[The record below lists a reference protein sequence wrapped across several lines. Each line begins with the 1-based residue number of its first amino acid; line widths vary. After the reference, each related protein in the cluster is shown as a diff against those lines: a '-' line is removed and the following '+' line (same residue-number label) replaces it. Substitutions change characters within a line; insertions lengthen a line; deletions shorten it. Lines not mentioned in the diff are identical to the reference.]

1 MDNLSQWCFQ
11 LSRSIYDSEIFNKP
25 SDWFKVWIY
34 ILWKV
39 NFKDNWLPRWSAYF
53 KYEWIERDCKVKY
66 NIVTKICKYLKEKNQ
81 IEVKKAT
88 HGCVI
93 SVVNYSLYQWVSNYK
108 GKTQATQRQ
117 DTGNTGVDNINKN
130 EIMQEWKNI
139 LDTLIDDFISMRKK
153 GKKAMTDRAID
164 LFMSRLEK
172 LSWWNE
178 EYKIKM
184 LENAIVWSRSNI
196 YELQDNDKLDVVDP
210 IIKEYDKQTQICFE
224 KWRSDD
230 TENQK
235 LMEKR
240 KQLESKYWNEKAMD
254 IRKNIKAKYK

>member
-130 EIMQEWKNI
+130 ERMEEWKNDIKYNNIYIPPEIKTFFDKQKENMISIASQIDKDERYIHKQAIEYGKLKKDLVSIWDPETLWPSI
-139 LDTLIDDFISMRKK
+139 LEFVYNDSFRKNNIWSITK
-153 GKKAMTDRAID
+153 LRSPNKDKIKYYIVM
-164 LFMSRLEK
+164 LEK
-172 LSWWNE
+172 MKQS
-178 EYKIKM
+178 YKK
-184 LENAIVWSRSNI
+184 
-196 YELQDNDKLDVVDP
+196 
-210 IIKEYDKQTQICFE
+210 TQEHFIPWF
-224 KWRSDD
+224 
-230 TENQK
+230 
-235 LMEKR
+235 
-240 KQLESKYWNEKAMD
+240 
-254 IRKNIKAKYK
+254 